1 MHETGHAMYE
11 LGLPSEWQYQPV
23 GKSRGM
29 AMHESQSLLIEMQ
42 ITRSFAFKKYLS
54 NYLKN
59 SFNFNGKE
67 WSSSNLYLLGTRVRK
82 NYIRVE
88 ADEVTYPLH
97 IILRFNLEQRILNE
111 DLLAKNKLLST
122 KKNSNTESTNSSII
136 DQVVIFEDS
145 ELSDNLYLFFIMP
158 NKLDEYGEPKQIS
171 FSGATISPHLSQSE
185 LMGEFE
191 EGQHMNK
198 KFIIIYENRENKVW
212 EGGMDWGEWVI
223 EEGPFLIGIEKL

>member
-1 MHETGHAMYE
+1 M
-11 LGLPSEWQYQPV
+11 
-23 GKSRGM
+23 
-29 AMHESQSLLIEMQ
+29 
-42 ITRSFAFKKYLS
+42 KK
-54 NYLKN
+54 
-59 SFNFNGKE
+59 
-67 WSSSNLYLLGTRVRK
+67 
-82 NYIRVE
+82 II
-88 ADEVTYPLH
+88 
-97 IILRFNLEQRILNE
+97 IILIIPFISLNAQDLLKDLKLPTSKKVQKLEKKLLKKQQVIDSLKIVNE

-198 KFIIIYENRENKVW
+198 KFRIIYENRENKVW